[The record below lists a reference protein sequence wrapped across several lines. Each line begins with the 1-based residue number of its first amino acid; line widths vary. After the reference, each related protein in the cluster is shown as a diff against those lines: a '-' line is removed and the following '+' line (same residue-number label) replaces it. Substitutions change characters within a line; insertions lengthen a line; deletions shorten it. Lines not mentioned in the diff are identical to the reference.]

1 MEKDAGALKENEL
14 AAINRYTRRELREED
29 VYAFSLILCDND
41 IDRDLERFS
50 DEALD
55 TLSELFVGVTGIAD
69 HDPKTKNQSARI
81 FSCSVEEVQ
90 GRMTSDGLPYRRLCA
105 RAYLSRSVQ
114 NQEMILA
121 LDSGIRKEVSIGCSV
136 KHRICSICGEDISEC
151 QHIKGRKYGNRLCF
165 AELRE
170 VTDAYEWSFV
180 AVPAQKAAGVT
191 KGYRGQT
198 DPVNKTVCPDRMIG
212 DRKGVT
218 MELEK
223 KLFSA
228 TKQEFSAGEIQE
240 LAERFRKLQ
249 KSAEDGRMYREMLMK
264 EIRKTSALA
273 LPELT
278 AETIVKMAEGLTVR
292 ELNELNKALRNKA
305 EDVLPMTPQ
314 LYKAGKTQGGNEN
327 YSNI

>member
-29 VYAFSLILCDND
+29 IYAFSLILCDND

-69 HDPKTKNQSARI
+69 HDPKKKNQSARI

-105 RAYLSRSVQ
+105 RAYLPRSVQ

-151 QHIKGRKYGNRLCF
+151 QHIKGRKYNGHKCF
-165 AELRE
+165 
-170 VTDAYEWSFV
+170 VTLDEPSDAYEWSFV
-180 AVPAQKAAGVT
+180 AVPAQKAAGVVKCLSNKAEIKNT
-191 KGYRGQT
+191 FKGA
-198 DPVNKTVCPDRMIG
+198 DNMDI
-212 DRKGVT
+212 
-218 MELEK
+218 EK
-223 KLFSA
+223 KLFSN
-228 TKQEFSAGEIQE
+228 TEQSFSAEELQE
-240 LAERFRKLQ
+240 LAKRLESLREKAL
-249 KSAEDGRMYREMLMK
+249 DGDYYRSVLVK
-264 EIRKTSALA
+264 NVNALA
-273 LPELT
+273 SLVIPKLGRDT
-278 AETIVKMAEGLTVR
+278 LDKIT
-292 ELNELNKALRNKA
+292 KALSVKQLDEFRNSLEAKA
-305 EDVLPMTPQ
+305 ADKMPMKPQ
-314 LYKAGKTQGGNEN
+314 LFRENNRAANNNTLYK
-327 YSNI
+327 NI